1 MRVVSIVS
9 GSFPEVIR
17 DVVLKVIM
25 LAIFFILVW
34 MYGGGG
40 YDIHVAIG
48 KDKTYLRSEDGG
60 CQNHKRDCA
69 VTSH

>member
-17 DVVLKVIM
+17 DVVLKVVT
-25 LAIFFILVW
+25 LAMFFILVW
-34 MYGGGG
+34 IYGGGG
-40 YDIHVAIG
+40 YDIYVAMG
-48 KDKTYLRSEDGG
+48 KTYLRSEDGG

>member
-40 YDIHVAIG
+40 YDIHRQGQDIPE
-48 KDKTYLRSEDGG
+48 K
-60 CQNHKRDCA
+60 
-69 VTSH
+69 